1 MLRLARKAPAQKA
14 HSENPM
20 NSLHYIGFDVHKKA
34 ISFCVKTAAGEI
46 VEEGS
51 VLAQREVLRQWAS
64 ARPQP
69 WRGAMEATLFSAWI
83 YDTLKP
89 YGEQLEM
96 AHPARMKAISAGKKK
111 SDTIDARTIA
121 DLVRCNLLPACYVAP
136 PRIRELRRL
145 LRYRSLVVSE
155 AVRMK
160 NKMAGLLME
169 TGALYVKEKLH
180 RKKYFASLLE
190 ELEEVPE
197 SVIDLL
203 RLSRGALEMFEN
215 TQKRLVRELLADPE
229 LAQRVERLMTIPAVG
244 EITALTWALEVG
256 DPQRFPSCSDAMSYC
271 GLTAALKSSAGKQ
284 QRGPIS
290 KQRNHWLQTTLIEA
304 AKLAPRWNPQ
314 LAALHAR
321 ELERGHRNRAT
332 LAVARKL
339 VTYLLA
345 VDKSRQPFQLR
356 VPLEEPTQKA
366 A

>member
-1 MLRLARKAPAQKA
+1 MPRPAQKAPAQKT

-20 NSLHYIGFDVHKKA
+20 NNIHFIGFDVHKKS
-34 ISFCVKTAAGEI
+34 ISYCVKTAAGEI
-46 VEEGS
+46 VEEGTIR
-51 VLAQREVLRQWAS
+51 AQRNALRAWAA
-64 ARPQP
+64 ARRQP
-69 WRGAMEATLFSAWI
+69 WRGAMEATLFSGWI
-83 YDTLKP
+83 YDTLHP
-89 YGEQLEM
+89 YSAQLEM
-96 AHPARMKAISAGKKK
+96 AHPAKMKAISSGKKK

-121 DLVRCNLLPACYVAP
+121 DLLRCNLLPACYVAP
-136 PRIRELRRL
+136 ARIRELRRL

-169 TGALYVKEKLH
+169 TGAEYVKEKLH
-180 RKKYFASLLE
+180 GKKYFATLLE
-190 ELEEVPE
+190 ELKEVPE

-203 RLSRGALEMFEN
+203 RLSRGALEMFES
-215 TQKRLVRELLADPE
+215 TQRRLIQELLADAE
-229 LAQRVERLMTIPAVG
+229 LRERVERLMTIPAVG
-244 EITALTWALEVG
+244 EITALTWALEIG
-256 DPQRFPSCSDAMSYC
+256 DPERFASSGEAMSYC

-339 VTYLLA
+339 VSYLLA
-345 VDKSRQPFQLR
+345 VDKSGQSFQVR
-356 VPLEEPTQKA
+356 TTSEEPTQKA

>member
-1 MLRLARKAPAQKA
+1 
-14 HSENPM
+14 M
-20 NSLHYIGFDVHKKA
+20 NSPHYIGFDVHKKS

-46 VEEGS
+46 VEEG
-51 VLAQREVLRQWAS
+51 VVAAQRPALQQWA
-64 ARPQP
+64 AAQPKP
-69 WRGAMEATLFSAWI
+69 WRGALEATLFSGWI
-83 YDTLKP
+83 YDTLQP
-89 YGEQLEM
+89 YSAQLEM
-96 AHPARMKAISAGKKK
+96 AHPAKMKAISAGKKK
-111 SDTIDARTIA
+111 SDAIDARTIA
-121 DLVRCNLLPACYVAP
+121 DLVRCNLLPACYVAT

-180 RKKYFASLLE
+180 GKKYFASLLE

-203 RLSRGALEMFEN
+203 RLSRGALEMFET
-215 TQKRLVRELLADPE
+215 TQRRLVRELLAAPE
-229 LAQRVERLMTIPAVG
+229 LTERVERLTSIPAVG
-244 EITALTWALEVG
+244 QITALTWALEIG
-256 DPQRFPSCSDAMSYC
+256 DPRRFRSGGEAISYC

-284 QRGPIS
+284 QRGPVS
-290 KQRNHWLQTTLIEA
+290 KQRNHWLQSTLIEA

-345 VDKSRQPFQLR
+345 VDKSGQSFQLR
-356 VPLEEPTQKA
+356 GPRIEDDAEPARAQKIKTS
-366 A
+366 